1 MAEEAALEEMTFG
14 TLINTATYKKTLPE
28 ANRIRPAKAL
38 ASLVGSGRGR
48 RHSHRRARSAP
59 ACGFSSGPRASWV
72 RVPLWNHTTAVQKV
86 VSVIEQVLSVSFR
99 TGPEG
104 PVIRQPPVGAA
115 DRRLSL
121 LPALFSIG
129 EVDDFCAAQW
139 PNITPA

>member
-1 MAEEAALEEMTFG
+1 MVCYRPLDV
-14 TLINTATYKKTLPE
+14 
-28 ANRIRPAKAL
+28 NRPPKGPRAG
-38 ASLVGSGRGR
+38 LVGSGRGR

-115 DRRLSL
+115 DWPLSL
-121 LPALFSIG
+121 LPAPVSKSQV
-129 EVDDFCAAQW
+129 VDLCAAQW